1 MDYYLDLVQSVK
13 KKYRLCKEAF
23 LPQAVFS
30 DESENFRKP
39 AEPSAEDFVEISILT
54 GRNNASAVCLCV
66 DDKRLLMERYAF
78 QISHTA
84 LFFFHRIFCGKQ
96 MSFYSALPMI
106 ARFFP
111 KK

>member
-1 MDYYLDLVQSVK
+1 MNFLAYYNWCRDGENMDYYLDLVQSVK

-66 DDKRLLMERYAF
+66 DDKRLLMERLENGR
-78 QISHTA
+78 
-84 LFFFHRIFCGKQ
+84 LFDR
-96 MSFYSALPMI
+96 YRVVLP
-106 ARFFP
+106 P
-111 KK
+111 PD